1 MVKAVTAQRT
11 ISWYHFLCGNVQ
23 FVPSESFQLWDTF
36 RKYAG
41 YELASSGLL
50 AKQCAHPINNRR
62 FHPESTYNNTLG
74 ADFHF
79 TIVKFSACKLLWWRK
94 NCLHL
99 HTLSSAYRTPCM
111 VMPLNI
117 QWKTSSHQF
126 ICGKFWFDPSVYF
139 PCWDIAGIYS
149 VWTCQ
154 MGSASKNTDRILW
167 KLVLH
172 SQNPLMKTLW
182 VLILPSFKSIFHHYQ
197 VTPMNKYH
205 AWVAL
210 IWGLLI
216 EDPGS

>member
-1 MVKAVTAQRT
+1 MVKPITAQRT
-11 ISWYHFLCGNVQ
+11 IGWYHFLCGNVQ
-23 FVPSESFQLWDTF
+23 FVPNESFQLWDTF

-41 YELASSGLL
+41 YKLASSGLL
-50 AKQCAHPINNRR
+50 AKQCVHPINNRR
-62 FHPESTYNNTLG
+62 FHPESTYKNTLG

-99 HTLSSAYRTPCM
+99 RTISSAYRTPCM

-139 PCWDIAGIYS
+139 LCWDIAGIYS

-154 MGSASKNTDRILW
+154 MGSASKNIEYCESSWYILKTHWW
-167 KLVLH
+167 KHFGYWFSLH
-172 SQNPLMKTLW
+172 SSQFFITTKWLLW
-182 VLILPSFKSIFHHYQ
+182 INTML
-197 VTPMNKYH
+197 
-205 AWVAL
+205 
-210 IWGLLI
+210 GLL
-216 EDPGS
+216 